1 MRNTNAIFVFLTSN
15 GYYEWQADG
24 CYNSSFTP
32 HPFHL
37 EETKNMSLFFILK
50 SVCFSGHVDAAAPLH
65 VGLDRADMAGA
76 EVLQVTSSDCSVLLL
91 HDFMLLHI
99 SPGSWSGSTSP
110 TSWSTSASSPTP
122 APSDWRRSS
131 IHIHDVLTILTYCP
145 WFCSSLRTD
154 FKILRGEQEKPFEIL
169 YLIC

>member
-1 MRNTNAIFVFLTSN
+1 MRNTNAIIVLLTSD

-24 CYNSSFTP
+24 CYSYNSSFTL

-50 SVCFSGHVDAAAPLH
+50 SGCFSGHVDTAAPLY
-65 VGLDRADMAGA
+65 VGLDRANMAGA

-91 HDFMLLHI
+91 YDFMLLHI

-122 APSDWRRSS
+122 APSDWRRSPS
-131 IHIHDVLTILTYCP
+131 ISMTSWQSWHIAPGFAPL
-145 WFCSSLRTD
+145 
-154 FKILRGEQEKPFEIL
+154 
-169 YLIC
+169 